1 MFSSILKYTPLRLFD
16 VTLRDGLQSIPN
28 IFSTKEKVDLAVNIV
43 VNKNPS
49 AIEIGS
55 IVSPKIVPQMSDSLE
70 VFKEITNI
78 CGTHR
83 HLDVFMLTPT
93 YKSVVIASKN
103 NVCNFSFITS
113 ISNAFQQKNTNKDLT
128 DTKRE
133 LVKMISHVEET
144 PDSKIKLYISCINE
158 CPITGRYSLRTV
170 IHEIMYYYCTH
181 GHQLDEIC
189 LSDTCGTL
197 RYYDFKFIIDV
208 LKRNNVDLEKI
219 SLHLHQQKDNTIV
232 KEILLY
238 AMEIGISRFDVSY
251 IPEIGGCSIT
261 MDNPSGNISYQDIY
275 ECA

>member
-1 MFSSILKYTPLRLFD
+1 MFSTILKYTPLRLFD

-83 HLDVFMLTPT
+83 NLDVFMLTPT

-197 RYYDFKFIIDV
+197 RYYDFKFIIDD

-219 SLHLHQQKDNTIV
+219 SLHLHQQKDNTTV

-238 AMEIGISRFDVSY
+238 SMKIGISRFDVSY

-275 ECA
+275 ECS